1 MEITESQF
9 RNLYGL
15 FIIMFSINVGYTIIN
30 FHESRNLRL
39 LQEKIAEEQLKEI
52 KKKKNIS

>member
-15 FIIMFSINVGYTIIN
+15 FIIMFSISVGYTIIN

-39 LQEKIAEEQLKEI
+39 LQEKIAEEQ
-52 KKKKNIS
+52 

>member
-15 FIIMFSINVGYTIIN
+15 FLIMFSISVGYTIIN
-30 FHESRNLRL
+30 FHESRNLRF

-52 KKKKNIS
+52 KKKKNIE